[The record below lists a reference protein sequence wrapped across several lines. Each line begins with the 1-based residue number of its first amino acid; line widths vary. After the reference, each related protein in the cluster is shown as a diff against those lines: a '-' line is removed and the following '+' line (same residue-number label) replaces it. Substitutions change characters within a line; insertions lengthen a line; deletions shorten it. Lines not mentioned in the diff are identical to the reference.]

1 MSMTFYA
8 YRETARGAE
17 FSDGPNFS
25 NANARMIL
33 RSLGYGEEILD
44 DYGEPGPL
52 DPRDAVSARACWP
65 VAGTGAPATSI
76 RRSPSKKIRSRDK
89 RTRAPRSRAGPAR
102 RRALRGSRPYDALH
116 GHFVWLI
123 TAAQKT

>member
-8 YRETARGAE
+8 YRETAPGAE

-33 RSLGYGEEILD
+33 RSLGYGDEILD

-52 DPRDAVSARACWP
+52 DARELKGRCLMALAVGGAIADDGMPAIGAGNITECGLRPGYFRAAYERILP
-65 VAGTGAPATSI
+65 VCDQAEACGRHVMVA
-76 RRSPSKKIRSRDK
+76 
-89 RTRAPRSRAGPAR
+89 
-102 RRALRGSRPYDALH
+102 
-116 GHFVWLI
+116 
-123 TAAQKT
+123 

>member
-8 YRETARGAE
+8 YRETERGAE

-33 RSLGYGEEILD
+33 CSLGYGDEILD

-52 DPRDAVSARACWP
+52 DPHDLKGRCLTALAV
-65 VAGTGAPATSI
+65 GGAN
-76 RRSPSKKIRSRDK
+76 
-89 RTRAPRSRAGPAR
+89 R
-102 RRALRGSRPYDALH
+102 RRRHAGDPERQRH
-116 GHFVWLI
+116 
-123 TAAQKT
+123 

>member
-1 MSMTFYA
+1 MSMSFYA

-17 FSDGPNFS
+17 LSDGPNFS

-52 DPRDAVSARACWP
+52 DARELKGRCLMALAV
-65 VAGTGAPATSI
+65 GGAIADDGMPA
-76 RRSPSKKIRSRDK
+76 IRSGNV
-89 RTRAPRSRAGPAR
+89 TECGLRAGYFRSAYERILPVCDQGEAWGTHVTV
-102 RRALRGSRPYDALH
+102 A
-116 GHFVWLI
+116 
-123 TAAQKT
+123 